1 MAKGDKQNKE
11 GKGKQKL
18 TTKEKQD
25 KKKEKAKDK
34 QPVGRQRRPALSIKA
49 KLSVVF
55 KCALETCHWR

>member
-11 GKGKQKL
+11 GKGKPKL

-34 QPVGRQRRPALSIKA
+34 QPLGQNVEALSNKQ
-49 KLSVVF
+49 KRTFHFRSVEISTV
-55 KCALETCHWR
+55 L